1 MKVDMQFILKLAASV
16 CLILVAALVG
26 RRFPSAAGLIATMPL
41 TSLIVLLW
49 LYTDK
54 PSDNAALAAYAKGA
68 LLGIGP
74 TILFF
79 LVAWLC
85 IRKGWSIPIVLISGF
100 AAWALGALLHQHLL
114 SK

>member
-1 MKVDMQFILKLAASV
+1 MQFILKLAASV
-16 CLILVAALVG
+16 ALILVAAQVG

-41 TSLIVLLW
+41 TSLIVLMW

-54 PSDNAALAAYAKGA
+54 PGDTASLAEYARGA
-68 LLGIGP
+68 LWGIGP

-85 IRKGWSIPIVLISGF
+85 LRKGIGMGAVLGASF
-100 AAWALGALLHQHLL
+100 AAWGIGAVLHQVLL
-114 SK
+114 GK